1 MFDALSIN
9 DCWNTIGIWGNAECP
24 ELKKHIHCRN
34 CPVYSAGA
42 REMLNVE
49 LPLHYLDEWTNF
61 VAREKE
67 IKEPDIHSTVIF
79 CIGSEWFALSTRV
92 FKEVA
97 ELKTI
102 HSLPHHRQGLI
113 LGIVN
118 VRGELLVCVSLAHA
132 LGLEKKPENASQEKK
147 RMAQHRLLVISDEGR
162 RLVFPVDEVGGIHHF
177 SPKEV
182 RQIPATLAGVAAVHT
197 TGVLSW
203 RNKSVGCLDEQLLF
217 YTLNKGLS

>member
-1 MFDALSIN
+1 MSEILSIN
-9 DCWNTIGIWGNAECP
+9 DCWNKIGIWGNADCP

-34 CPVYSAGA
+34 CPTYSAGA
-42 REMLNVE
+42 MQLLDRA
-49 LPLHYLDEWTNF
+49 LPSHYLEEWTGL
-61 VAREKE
+61 VARKKE
-67 IKEPDIHSTVIF
+67 LKEANIHSTVIF
-79 CIGSEWFALSTRV
+79 CLGSEWFALSTKV

-102 HSLPHHRQGLI
+102 HSLPHRRNGLV

-118 VRGELLVCVSLAHA
+118 IRGELLVCISLIRA
-132 LGLEKKPENASQEKK
+132 LGLEKERENGSQDKK

-162 RLVFPVDEVGGIHHF
+162 RLVFPVDEIGGIHHF
-177 SPKEV
+177 NPKEV
-182 RQIPATLAGVAAVHT
+182 GQVPATLAGAVAVHT

-203 RNKSVGCLDEQLLF
+203 QNRSVGCLDEQLLF

>member
-1 MFDALSIN
+1 MPDSPFLN
-9 DCWNTIGIWGNAECP
+9 DCWNKIGIWGNAECP
-24 ELKKHIHCRN
+24 ELQKHIHCRN
-34 CPVYSAGA
+34 CPTYSAGA
-42 REMLNVE
+42 RQMLNGT
-49 LPLHYLDEWTNF
+49 LPPGYLEEWTTF

-79 CIGSEWFALSTRV
+79 CLGSEWFALSTRV

-97 ELKTI
+97 ESKAI
-102 HSLPHHRQGLI
+102 HSLPHRRQGII
-113 LGIVN
+113 LGLVN
-118 VRGELLVCVSLAHA
+118 IRGELLMCISLARA
-132 LGLEKKPENASQEKK
+132 LGLEKTQEKK
-147 RMAQHRLLVISDEGR
+147 RTAQQRFLVISDEGK

-182 RQIPATLAGVAAVHT
+182 KQIPATLAGVAAVHT

-203 RNKSVGCLDEQLLF
+203 HGKSVGCLDDQLLF